1 MVAHKKVS
9 PTFFCPYIVN
19 NTIFTFEETT
29 IFCIYSYNHVV
40 YVLLSNIKYSMTR
53 MHKLGWV
60 NIVYTVVQKKRANF
74 GGL

>member
-1 MVAHKKVS
+1 MLRIYMVAHKKVS

-53 MHKLGWV
+53 MHKLG
-60 NIVYTVVQKKRANF
+60 
-74 GGL
+74 